1 LNKKKLYKELTY
13 KAITPEKAIL
23 AKEAID
29 MLPEYLKI
37 NSNSD
42 LPVPIQEYYCAN
54 FPNPFDISVLSTIEG
69 NSVIQ
74 MPQDGIALFQG

>member
-1 LNKKKLYKELTY
+1 
-13 KAITPEKAIL
+13 
-23 AKEAID
+23 

-69 NSVIQ
+69 NYVIQ